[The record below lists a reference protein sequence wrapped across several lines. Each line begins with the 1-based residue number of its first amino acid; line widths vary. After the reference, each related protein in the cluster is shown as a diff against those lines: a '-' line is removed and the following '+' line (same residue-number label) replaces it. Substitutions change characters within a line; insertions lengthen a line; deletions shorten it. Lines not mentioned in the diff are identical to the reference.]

1 MKKLILV
8 LVFQFIYQAFYA
20 QNVNTEL
27 ILPDSAKL
35 QERNFFDD
43 TLWVMDS
50 SYTYHLN
57 YGALGLTSTY
67 TIKSRDEM
75 GNKTSALR
83 KQLNFLQQTFEK
95 SELDSVFYYAG
106 TGELHSIKTFG
117 WNSLDEIWMDN
128 RFILNSPNGKFL
140 ESYSKGWNTRDNQY
154 SSGSRLLNIFEGDLI
169 LIVEYQQYVPENDD
183 WLPTRKTEYL
193 YDDFGNISLSFTTV
207 WNNETA
213 LWENQKKSVRQ
224 FDELSNISDVY
235 EYSWN
240 ADSSVWDSAGHIQY
254 SYNVDQQIDTL
265 LIYNWSQEENK
276 FIYDRLSTYK
286 YETSDIRSEMIVK
299 EFNAALHKWQNSAK
313 YEYHYS
319 GLDNTTN
326 SFEGDTINDTW
337 IPSSRQFQSFNSQ
350 SQPDTTQSERWN
362 LELNDWEYVYRIVNI
377 FDERYNQ
384 TEENFYDWGNQ
395 QDNWELQR
403 QTIYYWSPFNPLA
416 IGEYDNVSVRIFP
429 NPAISKL
436 NIELPD
442 EYTVEDV
449 IIEIIDLNGRMISKS
464 GHESQFIQLDV
475 AGLERGHYLVKI
487 QNNEALITRRIIV
500 Q

>member
-8 LVFQFIYQAFYA
+8 LVFQFVYQAFYA

-27 ILPDSAKL
+27 ILPDSLKL
-35 QERNFFDD
+35 QEMNFFED

-50 SYTYHLN
+50 SHTYHFDYDVLRV
-57 YGALGLTSTY
+57 TSTY

-75 GNKTSALR
+75 GNKLTALR
-83 KQLNFLQQTFEK
+83 KRLNFLQQTHENH
-95 SELDSVFYYAG
+95 ELDSVFYYAG
-106 TGELHSIKTFG
+106 TGELHSIKTLG
-117 WNSLDEIWMDN
+117 WNSLDEVWMDN
-128 RFILNSPNGKFL
+128 RYRLIGPNGDLL
-140 ESYSKGWNTRDNQY
+140 ESYSKGWSAYDNQY
-154 SSGSRLLNIFEGDLI
+154 YSGSRLLNIFEDDLI
-169 LIVEYQQYVPENDD
+169 SIIEYQQYVPENDG

-224 FDELSNISDVY
+224 FDELSNITDVY

-286 YETSDIRSEMIVK
+286 YETSDIRSEMIIK

-313 YEYHYS
+313 YEYHYN
-319 GLDNTTN
+319 GLDNTTI
-326 SFEGDTINDTW
+326 SFIGDTINDTW
-337 IPSSRQFQSFNSQ
+337 IPSRRQFQSFNIQ
-350 SQPDTTQSERWN
+350 GQPDTTQSERWN
-362 LELNDWEYVYRIVNI
+362 LELNDWEYAYRIVNI

-384 TEENFYDWGNQ
+384 TESITQSWEANDWALNQ
-395 QDNWELQR
+395 

-464 GHESQFIQLDV
+464 AHESQFIQLDV
-475 AGLERGHYLVKI
+475 AGLERGLYLVKI
-487 QNNEALITRRIIV
+487 QNNEALITRRFII